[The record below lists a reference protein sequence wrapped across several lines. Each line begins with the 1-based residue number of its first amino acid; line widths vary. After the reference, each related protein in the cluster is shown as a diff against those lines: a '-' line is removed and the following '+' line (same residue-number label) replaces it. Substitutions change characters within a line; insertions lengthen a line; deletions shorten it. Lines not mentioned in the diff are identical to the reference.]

1 MDMLGLKIPFKKQQ
15 FEAREEAILD
25 AVNKLLSE
33 KGFDLM
39 TMDDV
44 ADAVA
49 SPRAA
54 STSTSRPRK
63 SWLRQ

>member
-1 MDMLGLKIPFKKQQ
+1 MLAIKSPFKKQQ

-25 AVNKLLSE
+25 AVNRLLSE

-44 ADAVA
+44 E
-49 SPRAA
+49 R
-54 STSTSRPRK
+54 
-63 SWLRQ
+63 